1 MRLVPSRADE
11 LLINQESQRRQA
23 GRRERRKE
31 GKMRGGTAGLDKL
44 NDESGFSRLNNGSTT
59 ISEVKTAVEYCSRPP
74 AIFRNGYT
82 ETIVNKSRQLH
93 AT

>member
-1 MRLVPSRADE
+1 
-11 LLINQESQRRQA
+11 
-23 GRRERRKE
+23 
-31 GKMRGGTAGLDKL
+31 MRGGPAGLDKL

-82 ETIVNKSRQLH
+82 ETIVNKSRQLP
-93 AT
+93 ATSNPSLGSPSDHFEGPIEP